1 MVTAVPLL
9 KVENSFLDKVIQK
22 YMLYHLKKFR
32 RDSFSAKTANPGTI

>member
-22 YMLYHLKKFR
+22 YMLYHHKKFR
-32 RDSFSAKTANPGTI
+32 RDPFSDKTANPGTI